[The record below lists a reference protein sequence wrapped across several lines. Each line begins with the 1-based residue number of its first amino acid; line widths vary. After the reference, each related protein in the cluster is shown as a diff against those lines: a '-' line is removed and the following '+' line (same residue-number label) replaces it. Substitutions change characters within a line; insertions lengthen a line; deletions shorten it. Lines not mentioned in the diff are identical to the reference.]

1 MQSRW
6 RIRVDTGGTFTDA
19 WALGPDGIERRAKI
33 LSDGTLR
40 CRLVGEENGWFI
52 TDSEIAAPDGTFA
65 GWSCGS
71 ATVAGSR
78 EGARRLKLEGDTAN
92 LVVHG
97 ILELSCGDEAPVAA
111 AHILTG
117 TPAGG
122 KLPPMD
128 FRVATTRGTNALLE
142 RKGAPVLLVVS
153 SGFADLLEIRDQ
165 RRELLFSL
173 AQPQRPGLAA
183 MTNLL
188 LKQLPHMHVV
198 ELDRD
203 LVARLEKAYPRER
216 LTVHSGDALK
226 FDFGSIPVPEGQ
238 RLRVVGNLPYNI
250 SSPLLFHLAEFAPL
264 VEDQHFMLQKEVVE
278 RMVAEPGTKAYSR
291 LSVMLQWRYDMELLF
306 IVPPEAFDPPPQVD
320 SAIVRMIPKR
330 ERLACD
336 AGKLEQVVAK
346 AFSQRR
352 KVIRNCVAGMFTEAQ
367 LVEAGID
374 PGARPEA
381 VGLEQYVALANL
393 L

>member
-1 MQSRW
+1 MKHVARKRFGQN
-6 RIRVDTGGTFTDA
+6 FLTDKLVLDNIIDA
-19 WALGPDGIERRAKI
+19 INPRR
-33 LSDGTLR
+33 
-40 CRLVGEENGWFI
+40 GE
-52 TDSEIAAPDGTFA
+52 TMVEIG
-65 GWSCGS
+65 
-71 ATVAGSR
+71 
-78 EGARRLKLEGDTAN
+78 
-92 LVVHG
+92 
-97 ILELSCGDEAPVAA
+97 
-111 AHILTG
+111 
-117 TPAGG
+117 
-122 KLPPMD
+122 
-128 FRVATTRGTNALLE
+128 
-142 RKGAPVLLVVS
+142 
-153 SGFADLLEIRDQ
+153 
-165 RRELLFSL
+165 
-173 AQPQRPGLAA
+173 PGLAA
-183 MTNLL
+183 MTALL
-188 LKQLPHMHVV
+188 LKSLDHMHVV

-203 LVARLEKAYPRER
+203 LVARLEKAYPREK

-226 FDFGSIPVPEGQ
+226 FDFGAIPVPEGQ
-238 RLRVVGNLPYNI
+238 KLRVVGNLPYNI

-291 LSVMLQWRYDMELLF
+291 LSVMLQWRYDMDLLF
-306 IVPPEAFDPPPQVD
+306 IVPPTAFDPPPQVD

-330 ERLACD
+330 QM
-336 AGKLEQVVAK
+336 LEVDGATLEKVVAK